1 MSSQYFNIPLNSVWH
16 TTYLF
21 NFPVEPAINV
31 KKDML
36 IVNNKERP
44 LKPMN
49 YNSYIM
55 SLTKMISPLLSEQ
68 HEKTAKERRT
78 ITKATTTK
86 VICTAPITL

>member
-1 MSSQYFNIPLNSVWH
+1 
-16 TTYLF
+16 
-21 NFPVEPAINV
+21 
-31 KKDML
+31 
-36 IVNNKERP
+36 
-44 LKPMN
+44 MN